1 MAKYLKLFNEHSE
14 YKSFIQTEGFVRPN
28 VSYCIQEDKVHY
40 NPLPNANGHEY
51 VDLGLPSGTLWAKK
65 NVGAT
70 SETDSGLYF
79 AWGETQGYTAS
90 QVGTNKNFSWSN
102 YAFGSSS
109 PFSKYDTDGL
119 DHLELTD
126 DAASV
131 NMGGEWHMPNRAQM
145 VELFSGTT
153 NGFINSSGV
162 FTQYGNWDS
171 TGWHNDSTST
181 TAQTS
186 FGTAGH
192 IFFNTTYASV
202 SDAINAS
209 DYLFIPAAGVCADVS
224 VFDVGDLGCLWG
236 SALYTENVNSA
247 WCFDFDSHRAGVYND
262 GGRCSGRSVRGV
274 VGQKTEIDK
283 PSSGGGEA

>member
-1 MAKYLKLFNEHSE
+1 MKYLRLFDTHADYQDFTETQE
-14 YKSFIQTEGFVRPN
+14 FILPN
-28 VSYCIQEDKVHY
+28 VSYCIEENEVHY
-40 NPLPNANGHEY
+40 NPIIGPYNGHEY
-51 VDLGLPSGTLWAKK
+51 VDLGLPSGTLWATK
-65 NVGAT
+65 NIGAI
-70 SETDSGLYF
+70 SETDYGLYF

-90 QVGTNKNFSWSN
+90 QVGTDKSFSWSD

-171 TGWHNDSTST
+171 ANWYNEPTTT

-192 IFFNTTYASV
+192 IFFKTTYASV

-209 DYLFIPAAGVCADVS
+209 DYLFIPAAGYCKDGS
-224 VFDVGDLGCLWG
+224 VVVGDGGYLWG
-236 SALYTENVNSA
+236 SALYTEGVSSA
-247 WCFDFDSHRAGVYND
+247 QGFGFGSYAAGVYD
-262 GGRCSGRSVRGV
+262 YSRFFGQSVRGV
-274 VGQKTEIDK
+274 VGQKTEINK
-283 PSSGGGEA
+283 

>member
-1 MAKYLKLFNEHSE
+1 MAKYLKKFSSHTQYETYMGGDVIL
-14 YKSFIQTEGFVRPN
+14 PN
-28 VSYCIQEDKVHY
+28 VSHCVEENDVHY
-40 NPLPNANGHEY
+40 NRLDPYNGHAY
-51 VDLGLPSGTLWAKK
+51 VDLGLQSGTLWAKK
-65 NVGAT
+65 NVGA
-70 SETDSGLYF
+70 SNETDAGLYF

-90 QVGTNKNFSWSN
+90 QVGSDKNFSWSD

-171 TGWHNDSTST
+171 ANWYNEPTTT

-192 IFFNTTYASV
+192 IFFKTTYASV

-209 DYLFIPAAGVCADVS
+209 DYLFIPAAGGCRDGS
-224 VFDVGDLGCLWG
+224 VYGVGDYGGLWG
-236 SALYTENVNSA
+236 SALTTEIVGGA
-247 WCFDFDSHRAGVYND
+247 WYFNFGSGGAGVYNV
-262 GGRCSGRSVRGV
+262 GRYFGQSVRGV
-274 VGQKTEIDK
+274 VGQKTEINK
-283 PSSGGGEA
+283 